1 MHRAGDGAIVRITGN
16 AFNGYAIATQE

>member
-16 AFNGYAIATQE
+16 AFNVYAIATQE